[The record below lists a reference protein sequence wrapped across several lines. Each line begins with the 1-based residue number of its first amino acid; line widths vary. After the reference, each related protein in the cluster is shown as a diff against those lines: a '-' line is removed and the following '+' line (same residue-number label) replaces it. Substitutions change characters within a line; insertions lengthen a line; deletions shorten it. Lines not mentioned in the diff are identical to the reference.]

1 MGFISFFWACPLQ
14 VGLRL
19 QVLASLW
26 ALRLRPHAFFNFS
39 LFFSSA
45 SSPKKTPKKG
55 SKLALVQFGKGIT
68 SRLRLPLPILHFS
81 RPFYCFLFFRFFF
94 WGCVCVGGAGVWL
107 GLVFC
112 CLFFCFAHGGFFF
125 FFSCSSCVG
134 RAPFVGCSLRRFLWL
149 SFRPSSACGLVR
161 CCVFCS
167 CVCVGFLR
175 LRWWRL
181 RFGACL
187 VSVCVGL
194 SRVCVWL
201 GRAGVRSSLG
211 AARSVRRCV
220 AFAFVGFLSWSRL
233 SSRACSLPFP
243 FAVLRGVRLG
253 FVGFVGSC
261 GWFGRSC
268 SLVSSCSPRSS
279 CVVWVCF
286 VGAWLV
292 FSPLVL

>member
-68 SRLRLPLPILHFS
+68 SRLRLPLPLLLFS

-125 FFSCSSCVG
+125 FFVLFPSLGFCPARVRFLVRLLRFAFRCSSFCRLG
-134 RAPFVGCSLRRFLWL
+134 WRLLFPSSFASRFLWL
-149 SFRPSSACGLVR
+149 CWGVVCPRSFFVS
-161 CCVFCS
+161 FCS
-167 CVCVGFLR
+167 
-175 LRWWRL
+175 
-181 RFGACL
+181 
-187 VSVCVGL
+187 GL
-194 SRVCVWL
+194 SRFCVWL
-201 GRAGVRSSLG
+201 GRSGVRSSLRSS
-211 AARSVRRCV
+211 RSVRRC
-220 AFAFVGFLSWSRL
+220 FASPFVGFLPWSRL
-233 SSRACSLPFP
+233 PPGARSFRFP

-261 GWFGRSC
+261 GWLGCSC
-268 SLVSSCSPRSS
+268 SCLASCWGASP
-279 CVVWVCF
+279 CF
-286 VGAWLV
+286 VGLRFVGGWLL
-292 FSPLVL
+292 SSSLVL